1 MFERYTELAR
11 RTVFFA
17 RYEASKFGS
26 PYIETEHL
34 LLGLLREDRSLRER
48 LPAGATEQ
56 MRQRIDER
64 SPRGEQSIPTSVD
77 LPLSAEA
84 RRVLAYAAEES
95 ETLKHPFI
103 DGWHLVLG
111 MLRVE
116 TSTAAAVLREFG
128 VGYASLRLD
137 PPGSP
142 VGHRQPRGLAQT
154 AASLRDLLNA
164 VIRIEE
170 QGGQRL
176 KRVPWTRKQALGHL
190 IDCAAA
196 HQQWFARALADPK
209 LTATGYPEDS
219 WPTAQKYDDLA
230 WMELVDLWLS
240 LNRLLAH
247 VIASIPDETMNT
259 PCRIGIAEPVP
270 LQELARRYVVHCE
283 DIVGQLLMRG

>member
-1 MFERYTELAR
+1 MFERYTDLAR

-17 RYEASKFGS
+17 RYEASVYGS

-34 LLGLLREDRSLRER
+34 LLGLLRQDRSLRER

-56 MRQRIDER
+56 MRQRIEER
-64 SPRGEQSIPTSVD
+64 TARAKQSTPASMD
-77 LPLSAEA
+77 LPLSADA
-84 RRVLAYAAEES
+84 KRALACAAEES
-95 ETLKHPFI
+95 QALKHPFI

-111 MLRVE
+111 LLRVE

-128 VGYASLRLD
+128 IGYASFRLE

-142 VGHRQPRGLAQT
+142 GQGQPRGLAAT
-154 AASLRDLLNA
+154 AAQLRDLLKA
-164 VIRIEE
+164 VIRLEE

-190 IDCAAA
+190 IDWAAA
-196 HQQWFARALADPK
+196 HQQWFARALTDPT

-230 WMELVDLWLS
+230 WMELVELWSS

-247 VIASIPDETMNT
+247 VIASIPDEKMNT